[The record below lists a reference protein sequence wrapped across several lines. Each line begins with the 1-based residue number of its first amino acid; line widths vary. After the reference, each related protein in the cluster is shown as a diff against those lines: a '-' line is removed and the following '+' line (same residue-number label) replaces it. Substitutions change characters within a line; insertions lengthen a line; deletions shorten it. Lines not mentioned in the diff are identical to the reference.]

1 MHDVLAKVECSSGR
15 TSLLHCRVLSR
26 EGSNLWLC
34 NREKVTSAF
43 VNSPLSTNLRLCRT
57 ELPEFIPS
65 RRSEFSILSPTF
77 TKKLCNDPP
86 ESPRVSDCANASLFL
101 LALVSVKLKNMV
113 IIRPLDSATARRPQ
127 RMQMFINPTSC
138 FNS

>member
-15 TSLLHCRVLSR
+15 TSLLHCRVLSC

-43 VNSPLSTNLRLCRT
+43 VNSPLSNLRRCRT

-86 ESPRVSDCANASLFL
+86 ESPRVSDCANASVFV
-101 LALVSVKLKNMV
+101 LALVSVQLKNMV
-113 IIRPLDSATARRPQ
+113 IIRPLDSARRPQ
-127 RMQMFINPTSC
+127 RMHMFINQTSC
-138 FNS
+138 INS